1 MDEMTLKPCF
11 CRCRRMIPPPSA
23 AVGSG
28 TNPDLGGGPVTVCV
42 LKISSRRFLDVTI
55 RGMYRTTALDAEATT
70 TALTV
75 GHADN
80 DG

>member
-1 MDEMTLKPCF
+1 MT
-11 CRCRRMIPPPSA
+11 PPPSP

-28 TNPDLGGGPVTVCV
+28 TNPDRGGGPVTVCV
-42 LKISSRRFLDVTI
+42 LKISSSRLRAVTI
-55 RGMYRTTALDAEATT
+55 RGTNRTTARPADATT